1 MTEFFLTKEP
11 RKSVELL
18 LRDGRVITG
27 KRGGTLEDFACVVQK
42 PDEPLIVGAILD
54 GNLRELTYPVWQD
67 GYATLLTMEDTDGA
81 RIYRR
86 SLVFLLEVAFRSCFP
101 KGGLTI
107 DHSVSSGGYYCQVNN
122 IPNFGQADLDRIKAA
137 MLELVKQNVPFV
149 RETVPLD
156 EAIAYF
162 TTAGEED
169 KVRLLKYRQRK
180 DLVLYRAG
188 ETRDYHHGY
197 MVPSSGYLKWFDLYL
212 LDDAFIIRFPRRHAP
227 SEVLPME
234 NYPTLLKTFKDYGDW
249 LSTLGIHS
257 VGSLNDAIQEGHIDE
272 VILVSEALHE
282 MEIAQIAAQIFEARD
297 RVGVI
302 LIAGPS
308 SSGKTTFSKRLGI
321 QLLAKGITPFALEM
335 DNFFIDRE
343 KTPLNADGH
352 RDYES
357 LRALDLARL
366 NRDLKALL
374 AGQEVQLPRYDFIT
388 GFSVDG
394 AKVQLNKGDV
404 VILEGIHGLNPGLLT
419 DIDPK
424 TTFRIYVSCLT
435 QLNLDRHNRIST
447 TDTRMLRRILRDSRD
462 RGYSATDTIRRW
474 EAVRAG
480 EKSHIFPYQEN
491 ADVMF
496 NSALAY
502 ELTTLKPLVEPL
514 LRQVPFGTPEH
525 IEAKRL
531 LKFLEWFL
539 PTGTDYV
546 PDNSILREFIG
557 GSILTNFELWTR

>member
-1 MTEFFLTKEP
+1 MDFYLTNKP
-11 RKSVELL
+11 RESVELTL
-18 LRDGRVITG
+18 SDGRIITG
-27 KRGGTLEDFACVVQK
+27 KRGGKLEDFVWAVQK
-42 PDEPLIVGAILD
+42 PEEPLIVGAILD
-54 GNLRELTYPVWQD
+54 GHLRELTYPVKQD
-67 GYATLLTMEDTDGA
+67 GQATLLSMEDSDGA

-101 KGGLTI
+101 EGGLTI
-107 DHSVSSGGYYCQVNN
+107 DHSVSSGGYYCQVSNLKG
-122 IPNFGQADLDRIKAA
+122 FGQEELDRIKAA
-137 MLELVKQNVPFV
+137 MQVLVDQDVPFV
-149 RETVPLD
+149 RETVPLE

-162 TTAGEED
+162 KAAGKDD
-169 KVRLLKYRQRK
+169 KVRLLKYRKRK

-227 SEVLPME
+227 SEVLPMD

-249 LSTLGIHS
+249 LTTLGIHS
-257 VGSLNDAIQEGHIDE
+257 VGALNDAIQEGHIDE

-282 MEIAQIAAQIFEARD
+282 MQIAEIAAQIYEARD

-343 KTPLNADGH
+343 KTPLDANGH

-366 NRDLKALL
+366 NSDLKALI
-374 AGQEVQLPRYDFIT
+374 AGQEVELPRYDFIT

-404 VILEGIHGLNPGLLT
+404 IILEGIHGLNPELLT

-435 QLNLDRHNRIST
+435 QLNLDRYNRIST
-447 TDTRMLRRILRDSRD
+447 TDTRLLRRMVRDARE
-462 RGYSATDTIRRW
+462 RGYTAKQTIERW
-474 EAVRAG
+474 ESVRLG
-480 EKSHIFPYQEN
+480 EQRHIFPYQDN
-491 ADVMF
+491 ADEIF

-502 ELTTLKPLVEPL
+502 DLSALRALAEPL
-514 LRQVPFGTPEH
+514 LRQVPFNTPEN

-531 LKFLEWFL
+531 LAFLEWFL
-539 PTGTDYV
+539 PLDEDLI
-546 PDNSILREFIG
+546 PDNSILREFLG
-557 GSILTNFELWTR
+557 NSILSDFSLW

>member
-1 MTEFFLTKEP
+1 MDFYLTNKP
-11 RKSVELL
+11 RESVELTL
-18 LRDGRVITG
+18 SDGRIITG
-27 KRGGTLEDFACVVQK
+27 KRGGKLEDFVWAVQK
-42 PDEPLIVGAILD
+42 PEEPLIVGAILD
-54 GNLRELTYPVWQD
+54 GHLRELTYPVKQD
-67 GYATLLTMEDTDGA
+67 GQATLLSMEDSDGA

-101 KGGLTI
+101 EGGLTI
-107 DHSVSSGGYYCQVNN
+107 DHSVSSGGYYCQVSNLKG
-122 IPNFGQADLDRIKAA
+122 FGQEELDRIKAA
-137 MLELVKQNVPFV
+137 MQVLVDQDVPFV
-149 RETVPLD
+149 RETVPLE

-162 TTAGEED
+162 KAAGEDD
-169 KVRLLKYRQRK
+169 KVRLLKYRKRK

-227 SEVLPME
+227 SEVLPMD

-249 LSTLGIHS
+249 LTTLGIHS
-257 VGSLNDAIQEGHIDE
+257 VGALNDAIQEGHIDE

-282 MEIAQIAAQIFEARD
+282 MQIAEIAAQIYEARD

-343 KTPLNADGH
+343 KTPLDANGH

-366 NRDLKALL
+366 NSDLKALI
-374 AGQEVQLPRYDFIT
+374 AGQEVELPRYDFIT

-404 VILEGIHGLNPGLLT
+404 IILEGIHGLNPELLT

-435 QLNLDRHNRIST
+435 QLNLDRYNRIST
-447 TDTRMLRRILRDSRD
+447 TDTRLLRRMVRDARE
-462 RGYSATDTIRRW
+462 RGYTAKQTIERW
-474 EAVRAG
+474 ESVRLG
-480 EKSHIFPYQEN
+480 EQRHIFPYQDN
-491 ADVMF
+491 ADEIF

-502 ELTTLKPLVEPL
+502 DLSALRALAEPL
-514 LRQVPFGTPEH
+514 LRQVPFNTPEN

-531 LKFLEWFL
+531 LAFLEWFL
-539 PTGTDYV
+539 PLDEDLI
-546 PDNSILREFIG
+546 PDNSILREFLG
-557 GSILTNFELWTR
+557 NSILSDFSLW